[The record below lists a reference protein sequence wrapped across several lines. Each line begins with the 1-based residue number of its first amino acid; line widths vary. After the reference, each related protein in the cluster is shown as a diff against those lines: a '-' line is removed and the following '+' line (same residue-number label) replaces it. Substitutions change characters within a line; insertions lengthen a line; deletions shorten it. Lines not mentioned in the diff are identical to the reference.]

1 MILRIWTV
9 LLFALLCATAIAWFI
24 ALMREKSLRPVRELA
39 AFFKRHSV
47 PGRVILNAFFI
58 GMCVYGSTKSGNGGG
73 GDDGGGTNSLQM
85 VVGSGDG
92 LQPLDSPETVA
103 DEWTDFTPITSPNTS
118 RTLDGDDFRRG
129 FVLTRVG
136 MDEAFDFSAPADA
149 AVCGDWRAFGAAE
162 DWIYLAFRDWAFRLG
177 TNEVGRFRVH
187 SDGWAEMPG
196 GPRLSRPGG
205 RGRDKRAPPAF
216 MPFRASLGIVPE
228 ANWPMLGDGEQGTGG
243 YQLPT
248 TNYQLKSLFWHL
260 VTPSN
265 TLQLTWRNVLLDR
278 STSAPVNAQ
287 MEMWPSGRFAYRYG
301 LSRLGVGEATNILV
315 GASLGTIGWTTNAL
329 PTNVT
334 SLAFYPLTSE
344 DAMDADRDGDGLS
357 LLDEL
362 FAFGTDPEL
371 WDTDHDGLSD
381 GEEVAAGKQCWI
393 IPGF

>member
-1 MILRIWTV
+1 MVTRLWTAF
-9 LLFALLCATAIAWFI
+9 LLSLACASAIAWLA
-24 ALMREKSLRPVRELA
+24 ALMRERGLRPVRELA

-47 PGRVILNAFFI
+47 PGRVILSAFFI

-73 GDDGGGTNSLQM
+73 GDDGGGTGAKPGG
-85 VVGSGDG
+85 VRSGA
-92 LQPLDSPETVA
+92 VA
-103 DEWTDFTPITSPNTS
+103 TGRFAEAA
-118 RTLDGDDFRRG
+118 RTLTAEDFGRG
-129 FVLTRVG
+129 FVLTG
-136 MDEAFDFSAPADA
+136 IGTGETFCFDAPADA

-162 DWIYLAFRDWAFRLG
+162 DWIYLSFTNWALRIGDASACRL
-177 TNEVGRFRVH
+177 RVH
-187 SDGWAEMPG
+187 SCGWAEALPD
-196 GPRLSRPGG
+196 
-205 RGRDKRAPPAF
+205 RGAATGAMDRAPPAF
-216 MPFRASLGIVPE
+216 MPLKAPLCIVPE
-228 ANWPMLGDGEQGTGG
+228 ANWPLLGDGEQGTGG